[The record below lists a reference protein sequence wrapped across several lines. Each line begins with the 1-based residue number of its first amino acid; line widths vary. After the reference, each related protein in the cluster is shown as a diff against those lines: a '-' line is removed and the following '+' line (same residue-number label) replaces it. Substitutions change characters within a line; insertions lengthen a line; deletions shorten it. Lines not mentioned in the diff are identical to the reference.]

1 MNEHIKVD
9 NKLHISIKR
18 MGINGEGI
26 GYFNKLAIFV
36 DQALPEEELDV
47 IITHVFDN
55 RAIAKIEQITKK
67 NPDRR
72 EPFCSVYEICGGCQT
87 QHFDYDKTL
96 VQKRDILIKSFD
108 RYIQPKVD
116 ESLVK
121 NTIGCEKTKHY
132 RNKASLPVQKTKGR
146 NQFGMYARNS
156 NQFVPIKECPVQNQ
170 LINHILNTI
179 IKLMDQYEMDAIDPK
194 TKKGYV
200 RYLIVRV
207 TEKMDQAQVSF
218 IMEKQSNRL
227 DKVVEELVKKEPKI
241 VSVVE
246 VKNSDLKKPGFF
258 AEDTKLLYG
267 DLLIEETLADFR
279 FLLRPDAFFQLNT
292 PQANQFYLEMR
303 RLADLKPYETAID
316 AYAGVAPIS
325 HYIFDAA
332 KHVYA
337 IEIDASA
344 CESAKLSLE
353 KNNIT
358 NVTILKSDFNRA
370 LSGLKA
376 KKIDVMFFDP
386 PRTGL
391 GEVTIESILKF
402 KPKRLIYGSCNPS
415 TLAKDLNLLLKSYR
429 LIETVPIDMFPYTSL
444 VESVS
449 LLIENK
455 PD

>member
-1 MNEHIKVD
+1 
-9 NKLHISIKR
+9 
-18 MGINGEGI
+18 
-26 GYFNKLAIFV
+26 
-36 DQALPEEELDV
+36 
-47 IITHVFDN
+47 
-55 RAIAKIEQITKK
+55 
-67 NPDRR
+67 
-72 EPFCSVYEICGGCQT
+72 
-87 QHFDYDKTL
+87 
-96 VQKRDILIKSFD
+96 
-108 RYIQPKVD
+108 
-116 ESLVK
+116 
-121 NTIGCEKTKHY
+121 
-132 RNKASLPVQKTKGR
+132 
-146 NQFGMYARNS
+146 
-156 NQFVPIKECPVQNQ
+156 
-170 LINHILNTI
+170 
-179 IKLMDQYEMDAIDPK
+179 
-194 TKKGYV
+194 
-200 RYLIVRV
+200 
-207 TEKMDQAQVSF
+207 
-218 IMEKQSNRL
+218 
-227 DKVVEELVKKEPKI
+227 
-241 VSVVE
+241 
-246 VKNSDLKKPGFF
+246 
-258 AEDTKLLYG
+258 
-267 DLLIEETLADFR
+267 
-279 FLLRPDAFFQLNT
+279 DAFFQLNT